1 MAPKSLVLVYHPKC
15 QVSTD
20 LIVKI
25 KQLKIENME
34 IEFINIAED
43 KIETSIEIKTVPLL
57 IVDNNENF
65 IFIGK
70 DAFDKIEEINKSSN
84 VSYGKSSTGGLKYGM
99 GTAFVPDE
107 SSSSKKKG
115 IDLSEKPNI

>member
-1 MAPKSLVLVYHPKC
+1 MTPKSLVLVYHPKC
-15 QVSTD
+15 QASTD

-25 KQLKIENME
+25 KQLKLEDIET
-34 IEFINIAED
+34 EFINIAGD
-43 KIETSIEIKTVPLL
+43 KIETSIEINKVPLL

-70 DAFDKIEEINKSSN
+70 DAFDKIDEINRSN
-84 VSYGKSSTGGLKYGM
+84 NSSYGKSSSGGLKYGT
-99 GTAFVPDE
+99 GSTFVPDE